1 MAKKNCI
8 EYAGELHAIID
19 EVSELVKRCMERGFV
34 PTFSVKAGV
43 LGMVAAYHP
52 NQTNGTGR
60 RGRPRKNPIPKTDD
74 GE

>member
-1 MAKKNCI
+1 MAKKSEI
-8 EYAGELHAIID
+8 EYAGELHTIID
-19 EVSELVKRCMERGFV
+19 EVSALVKRCVDRGFV

-52 NQTNGTGR
+52 NPTNGTGR
-60 RGRPRKNPIPKTDD
+60 RGRPPKNSILTD